1 MDFSDLD
8 ILDEFFGMGDDS
20 NPFMMLIWMLPIIL
34 FVFYG
39 QRIQLIITS
48 RDIKKSM
55 SKLEQFRNDSRDEL
69 INYIILGIIQG
80 LTEFFPVSSSGH
92 LVLFQDYLKITN
104 EGASAEIIAHFG
116 TLFSILLFYR
126 SSFFS
131 STNEDDF
138 FNIKT
143 IKLLAISTIPAI
155 IFGLIFDFEQ
165 FFNYSFVQYSLMA
178 NGFLIIFMSLLK
190 NSFSFDLNLKSALLL
205 GLFQSVAILP
215 GISRSGMVISSAL
228 MLGLNKEKS
237 IQYCFFMVV
246 PIIILSIVYELLFSS
261 GFEAINIV
269 DGIGLFVSSFIFGY
283 LSLYFLVQFLKKF
296 DFWWFGLYCIIVS
309 IIS

>member
-1 MDFSDLD
+1 M
-8 ILDEFFGMGDDS
+8 
-20 NPFMMLIWMLPIIL
+20 N
-34 FVFYG
+34 
-39 QRIQLIITS
+39 
-48 RDIKKSM
+48 
-55 SKLEQFRNDSRDEL
+55 EL

-131 STNEDDF
+131 SINEDDF

-283 LSLYFLVQFLKKF
+283 FSLYFLVQFLKKF

>member
-1 MDFSDLD
+1 M
-8 ILDEFFGMGDDS
+8 
-20 NPFMMLIWMLPIIL
+20 N
-34 FVFYG
+34 
-39 QRIQLIITS
+39 
-48 RDIKKSM
+48 
-55 SKLEQFRNDSRDEL
+55 EL

-131 STNEDDF
+131 YTKEDDF

>member
-1 MDFSDLD
+1 M
-8 ILDEFFGMGDDS
+8 
-20 NPFMMLIWMLPIIL
+20 N
-34 FVFYG
+34 
-39 QRIQLIITS
+39 
-48 RDIKKSM
+48 
-55 SKLEQFRNDSRDEL
+55 EL

-131 STNEDDF
+131 SVNEDDF

-178 NGFLIIFMSLLK
+178 NGFLIIFMSILK

>member
-1 MDFSDLD
+1 M
-8 ILDEFFGMGDDS
+8 
-20 NPFMMLIWMLPIIL
+20 N
-34 FVFYG
+34 
-39 QRIQLIITS
+39 
-48 RDIKKSM
+48 
-55 SKLEQFRNDSRDEL
+55 EL

-131 STNEDDF
+131 SINEDDF

-143 IKLLAISTIPAI
+143 IKLLVISTIPAI

-269 DGIGLFVSSFIFGY
+269 DGIGLFVSSFIIGY

>member
-1 MDFSDLD
+1 M
-8 ILDEFFGMGDDS
+8 
-20 NPFMMLIWMLPIIL
+20 N
-34 FVFYG
+34 
-39 QRIQLIITS
+39 
-48 RDIKKSM
+48 
-55 SKLEQFRNDSRDEL
+55 EL

-131 STNEDDF
+131 SINEDDF

-143 IKLLAISTIPAI
+143 IKLLVISTIPAI

-190 NSFSFDLNLKSALLL
+190 NSFSFDLNFKSALLL

>member
-1 MDFSDLD
+1 M
-8 ILDEFFGMGDDS
+8 
-20 NPFMMLIWMLPIIL
+20 N
-34 FVFYG
+34 
-39 QRIQLIITS
+39 
-48 RDIKKSM
+48 
-55 SKLEQFRNDSRDEL
+55 EL

-92 LVLFQDYLKITN
+92 LVLFQDYLKIAN

-131 STNEDDF
+131 SINEDDF

>member
-1 MDFSDLD
+1 M
-8 ILDEFFGMGDDS
+8 
-20 NPFMMLIWMLPIIL
+20 N
-34 FVFYG
+34 
-39 QRIQLIITS
+39 
-48 RDIKKSM
+48 
-55 SKLEQFRNDSRDEL
+55 EL

-131 STNEDDF
+131 SINEDDF

-237 IQYCFFMVV
+237 IQYCFFMVI

>member
-1 MDFSDLD
+1 M
-8 ILDEFFGMGDDS
+8 
-20 NPFMMLIWMLPIIL
+20 N
-34 FVFYG
+34 
-39 QRIQLIITS
+39 
-48 RDIKKSM
+48 
-55 SKLEQFRNDSRDEL
+55 EL

-131 STNEDDF
+131 SINEDDF

-143 IKLLAISTIPAI
+143 IKLLVISTIPAI

-261 GFEAINIV
+261 GFDAINIV

-283 LSLYFLVQFLKKF
+283 FSLYFLVQFLKKF
-296 DFWWFGLYCIIVS
+296 DFWWFGIYCIIVS

>member
-1 MDFSDLD
+1 M
-8 ILDEFFGMGDDS
+8 
-20 NPFMMLIWMLPIIL
+20 N
-34 FVFYG
+34 
-39 QRIQLIITS
+39 
-48 RDIKKSM
+48 
-55 SKLEQFRNDSRDEL
+55 EL

-131 STNEDDF
+131 SINEDDF

-143 IKLLAISTIPAI
+143 IKLLVISTIPAI

-261 GFEAINIV
+261 GFLAINIV

>member
-1 MDFSDLD
+1 M
-8 ILDEFFGMGDDS
+8 
-20 NPFMMLIWMLPIIL
+20 N
-34 FVFYG
+34 
-39 QRIQLIITS
+39 
-48 RDIKKSM
+48 
-55 SKLEQFRNDSRDEL
+55 EL

-131 STNEDDF
+131 SINEDDF

-143 IKLLAISTIPAI
+143 IKLLVISTIPAI

-269 DGIGLFVSSFIFGY
+269 DGIGLFLSSFIFGY

>member
-1 MDFSDLD
+1 M
-8 ILDEFFGMGDDS
+8 
-20 NPFMMLIWMLPIIL
+20 N
-34 FVFYG
+34 
-39 QRIQLIITS
+39 
-48 RDIKKSM
+48 
-55 SKLEQFRNDSRDEL
+55 EL

-131 STNEDDF
+131 SINEDDF

-143 IKLLAISTIPAI
+143 IKLLVISTIPAI

-237 IQYCFFMVV
+237 IQYCFFMVI

-261 GFEAINIV
+261 GFQAINIV

>member
-1 MDFSDLD
+1 M
-8 ILDEFFGMGDDS
+8 
-20 NPFMMLIWMLPIIL
+20 N
-34 FVFYG
+34 
-39 QRIQLIITS
+39 
-48 RDIKKSM
+48 
-55 SKLEQFRNDSRDEL
+55 EL

-131 STNEDDF
+131 SINEDDF

-143 IKLLAISTIPAI
+143 IKLLVISTIPAI

-269 DGIGLFVSSFIFGY
+269 DGVGLFVSSFIFGY

>member
-1 MDFSDLD
+1 M
-8 ILDEFFGMGDDS
+8 
-20 NPFMMLIWMLPIIL
+20 N
-34 FVFYG
+34 
-39 QRIQLIITS
+39 
-48 RDIKKSM
+48 
-55 SKLEQFRNDSRDEL
+55 EL

-131 STNEDDF
+131 SINEDDF

-143 IKLLAISTIPAI
+143 IKLLVISTVPAI

>member
-1 MDFSDLD
+1 M
-8 ILDEFFGMGDDS
+8 
-20 NPFMMLIWMLPIIL
+20 N
-34 FVFYG
+34 
-39 QRIQLIITS
+39 
-48 RDIKKSM
+48 
-55 SKLEQFRNDSRDEL
+55 EL

-131 STNEDDF
+131 SINEDDF

-269 DGIGLFVSSFIFGY
+269 DAIGLFVSSFIFGY
-283 LSLYFLVQFLKKF
+283 FSLYFLVQFLKKF